1 MNLITVR
8 AFDEQLPQ
16 MQAVLRELVEIE
28 SPSTDKAALDR
39 MGAKLTQLLRPLEP
53 EIEIDA
59 QPVAGD
65 NIVARWPGSNGRVEG
80 GFLILCHFDTVHP
93 LGMLAENPVRVQAG
107 EIYGPGTIDMKAS
120 IVQMLFALQTLRAE
134 QRWPQWPL
142 TLLLTSDEEV
152 GSEGARPLIESLGRR
167 AELVL
172 CMEPALPGGALKT
185 ARKGVANF
193 EVVTRGQAAHS
204 GADHRSGVNA
214 IEEMAHQVL
223 MLQALTD
230 YEVGSTVSVGK
241 ITGGTRSNVVPDEC
255 RLIVDLRVT
264 TQAEAE
270 RMTAL
275 IEGLQTNLP
284 GAQLHVTG
292 SLERA
297 PMPRTEAIA
306 AAYHRACE
314 IGAALG
320 ITISEGSTGGG
331 SDANL
336 IAPFGVPILDG
347 LGPQGNG
354 AHTRNESL
362 TLASLAPRTALLA
375 GILSEW
381 PHD

>member
-1 MNLITVR
+1 MNPIPVR
-8 AFDEQLPQ
+8 TFDEQLPQ
-16 MQAVLRELVEIE
+16 MQAMLRELVEIE

-39 MGAKLTQLLRPLEP
+39 MGKKLTKLLGSLEP

-59 QPVAGD
+59 QPIAGD
-65 NIVARWPGSNGRVEG
+65 NIVAHWAGRDGRVEG

-93 LGMLAENPVRVQAG
+93 VGMLAENPVRVQVG
-107 EIYGPGTIDMKAS
+107 KMYGPGIIDMKAS
-120 IVQMLFALQTLRAE
+120 ITQVFFALQMLRSE
-134 QRWPQWPL
+134 QRWPQRPV

-152 GSEGARPLIESLGRR
+152 GSKGARALIESVGRT
-167 AELVL
+167 AGLVL
-172 CMEPALPGGALKT
+172 CMEPALPSGALKT
-185 ARKGVANF
+185 ARKGVGHF
-193 EVVTRGQAAHS
+193 EIVTHGQAAHS
-204 GADHRSGVNA
+204 GADHHKGVNA
-214 IEEMAHQVL
+214 IEEMAQQVL
-223 MLQALTD
+223 ELQALTD

-241 ITGGTRSNVVPDEC
+241 ITGGTRTNVVPDEC

-275 IEGLQTNLP
+275 IEGLQPKLP
-284 GAQLHVTG
+284 GAQVHVTG

-306 AAYHRACE
+306 AAYSRASE
-314 IGAALG
+314 IGSVLG
-320 ITISEGSTGGG
+320 IPISEGSTGGG

>member
-1 MNLITVR
+1 MNPIPIST
-8 AFDEQLPQ
+8 FEDQLPQ

-39 MGAKLTQLLRPLEP
+39 MGTKLTQLLHTLEP
-53 EIEIDA
+53 EIEIDK
-59 QPVAGD
+59 QPFAGD
-65 NIVARWPGSNGRVEG
+65 NIIARWPGNDGSLEG

-93 LGMLAENPVRVQAG
+93 IGMLLENPVRIQDGAM
-107 EIYGPGTIDMKAS
+107 YGPGTIDMKAG
-120 IVQMLFALQTLRAE
+120 ITQVFFALQVLLTE

-152 GSEGARPLIESLGRR
+152 GSEGARPLIESLGRT
-167 AELVL
+167 AGLVL

-193 EVVTRGQAAHS
+193 EVITRGQAAHS
-204 GADHRSGVNA
+204 GTSHSNGVNA

-223 MLQALTD
+223 ALQALTD

-241 ITGGTRSNVVPDEC
+241 IAGGTRRNVVPEEC

-264 TQAEAE
+264 THAEAG

-275 IEGLQTNLP
+275 IEGLRPILS
-284 GAQLHVTG
+284 GAQVHVTG
-292 SLERA
+292 GLERA
-297 PMPRTEAIA
+297 PMPRTETIA
-306 AAYHRACE
+306 AAFGHACE
-314 IGAALG
+314 IGSVLG
-320 ITISEGSTGGG
+320 IPISEGSTGGG

-347 LGPQGNG
+347 LGPQGND

-381 PHD
+381 PPD